1 MAETFRTKA
10 TAANRDFPGALS
22 LTVAALRSR
31 AQLPSAAGAPSYRAK
46 MSAAPYRSIAVAAT
60 FSPRFMQVL
69 AEARRIRD
77 RFEATLSFIYV
88 GKRDAATT
96 RKFSEA
102 LKKLQLPADS
112 AIHYEEGDP
121 AAAILSAAR
130 KHQLEL
136 IVAGALEK
144 EAAHRQFLG
153 NVARRLVREATC
165 SVMLFIKP
173 ELEPKPIRHLVFMA
187 EYSDHA
193 QQAFRRALQLAEREN
208 CERVYVIRNYTSFDQ
223 ARARRRGKNPRVIA
237 RTLEEEEVA
246 LQEFV
251 LAAGPT
257 KVPIETRCIRGNT
270 GFAASDFVQA
280 VEADLLVVP
289 LEMKPSAEPKLPQ
302 RNAWITDVIPCNLWI
317 IR

>member
-1 MAETFRTKA
+1 
-10 TAANRDFPGALS
+10 
-22 LTVAALRSR
+22 
-31 AQLPSAAGAPSYRAK
+31 

-60 FSPRFMQVL
+60 FSPRFLQVL
-69 AEARRIRD
+69 AEARRVRD
-77 RFEATLSFIYV
+77 RFGATLSFIYV
-88 GKRDAATT
+88 GKKDATTT
-96 RKFSEA
+96 RKFGEA

-121 AAAILSAAR
+121 AVAIIAAAR
-130 KHQLEL
+130 KNQLEL

-153 NVARRLVREATC
+153 DVARRLAREATC
-165 SVMLFIKP
+165 SVMLFVKP
-173 ELEPKPIRHLVFMA
+173 ELEPKPIRHMVFMA

-208 CERVYVIRNYTSFDQ
+208 CERLYVIRNYTSFDK
-223 ARARRRGKNPRVIA
+223 ARARRRGKNPRVVA

-251 LAAGPT
+251 LAAGAT

-270 GFAASDFVQA
+270 GFAASDFIQA
-280 VEADLLVVP
+280 VEADLLVVA
-289 LEMKPSAEPKLPQ
+289 LEIKSSAEPKLPHQ
-302 RNAWITDVIPCNLWI
+302 NAWITDVIPCNLWI